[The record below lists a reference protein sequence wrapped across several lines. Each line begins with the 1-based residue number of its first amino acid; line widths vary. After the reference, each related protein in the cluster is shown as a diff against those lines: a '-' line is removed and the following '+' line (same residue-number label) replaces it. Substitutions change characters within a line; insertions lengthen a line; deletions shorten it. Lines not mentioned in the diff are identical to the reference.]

1 MKRDEP
7 KKAAFADYSGCTIH
21 GNTWIK
27 IGLSKSQ
34 AARLRRAAKELL
46 RPEYRSSG
54 RAAWYLLNAAI
65 VHLPVLAALIQK
77 EGKGEDG
84 FEMAC
89 ERTSRAV
96 LRQLN

>member
-1 MKRDEP
+1 MKGSKS
-7 KKAAFADYSGCTIH
+7 KKPVIEDYSGCMIE

-27 IGLSKSQ
+27 VGLSKSQ

-46 RPEYRSSG
+46 RPEFRTSG

-65 VHLPVLAALIQK
+65 VHLPVLVALIHK

-84 FEMAC
+84 FEMVC